1 MDQYTWLMHQIDNFG
16 EHLEGMKY
24 GTSRAEDQFKKCATI
39 GVLFLAVFMIAHQIM
54 KFMRFRATDW

>member
-1 MDQYTWLMHQIDNFG
+1 MHQIDNFG

-39 GVLFLAVFMIAHQIM
+39 GVVFLAVFMIAHQIM